1 MPDIG
6 RLLKLR
12 IWHEKRHP
20 FAGWHLA
27 KVRPIALSVCFC
39 QCKLCTMSLLS
50 TDLDTELEFI
60 LHLKREER
68 YVRIRL

>member
-1 MPDIG
+1 MPDVG

-27 KVRPIALSVCFC
+27 KVRPTSVYLIC
-39 QCKLCTMSLLS
+39 QFKPSPLTFLS
-50 TDLDTELEFI
+50 TGLITKLEFI
-60 LHLKREER
+60 LQLKRR
-68 YVRIRL
+68 

>member
-6 RLLKLR
+6 RLLKVR

-27 KVRPIALSVCFC
+27 KVRPVVLS
-39 QCKLCTMSLLS
+39 L
-50 TDLDTELEFI
+50 I
-60 LHLKREER
+60 LQSEPLAGGF
-68 YVRIRL
+68 YGPF